1 MRLKYKNINKSN
13 KSNYGTNNKILKYI
27 LDYLLALYHLLIQ

>member
-1 MRLKYKNINKSN
+1 MRLKYKNIN